1 VNRMHDAT
9 EFKRRLLEIESG
21 EVKPASATVNNRGGA
36 RPQLPLPLGKSA
48 ESGNGGQ
55 GSQADSI
62 VSAAR
67 SSPARPATPA
77 QPTPQGASAPTVLS
91 VATEIKC
98 PSCARMI
105 PAESRFCSYCA
116 ADLRHTLNAFEMG
129 SSADAETAILN
140 RGHSRST
147 RGGRRD
153 RGQEE
158 SGGRRSHRR
167 LRHPLLIV
175 VAIFVISFVV
185 RTIVLNSTV
194 PASPPPYDSG
204 SIVPPASSDL
214 RDARLSTL
222 RQALDD
228 AGYENV
234 QFRMHGD
241 VLELS
246 GTVSSEPD
254 RDIVKVL
261 ALRATGG
268 LPLRDNM
275 RVHDVFADP

>member
-1 VNRMHDAT
+1 
-9 EFKRRLLEIESG
+9 
-21 EVKPASATVNNRGGA
+21 
-36 RPQLPLPLGKSA
+36 
-48 ESGNGGQ
+48 
-55 GSQADSI
+55 
-62 VSAAR
+62 
-67 SSPARPATPA
+67 
-77 QPTPQGASAPTVLS
+77 
-91 VATEIKC
+91 
-98 PSCARMI
+98 
-105 PAESRFCSYCA
+105 
-116 ADLRHTLNAFEMG
+116 
-129 SSADAETAILN
+129 
-140 RGHSRST
+140 
-147 RGGRRD
+147 
-153 RGQEE
+153 
-158 SGGRRSHRR
+158 
-167 LRHPLLIV
+167 LLIV